1 MYAKRLNTSFRMNI
15 EPNKTFLKPHIHW
28 DVHVVR
34 GTDTTEGQTL
44 QVKKWKTI
52 SSSPA
57 QAIMPTIIAVL
68 FYYPP
73 TQDLST
79 EDIFMID
86 TCLSSATASG
96 GRTLQVFGDITYTIF
111 RHALKRVTLVC

>member
-1 MYAKRLNTSFRMNI
+1 MNI

-68 FYYPP
+68 F
-73 TQDLST
+73 
-79 EDIFMID
+79 
-86 TCLSSATASG
+86 
-96 GRTLQVFGDITYTIF
+96 
-111 RHALKRVTLVC
+111 